1 MTLSTFVS
9 VNESNSNKESLRG
22 RLAPLYREF
31 RETLKKSVEHLS
43 FAERIIFYVLS
54 ISLILSSVVIVFR
67 LNDYLLVEIPARGG
81 SFTEGIIGSPRFI
94 NPVLAISDADRD
106 LTALIYSGLLKTAPD
121 GSLLPDM
128 AESYTLSPD
137 GLTYTFILK
146 NGLLFHDGMPIT
158 AEDVEFT
165 VLKAQDSAIK
175 SPKRANW
182 DSVRVEKISDREIHF
197 VLKQPYSPF
206 LENTTMGILPKH
218 IWKNLS
224 AEEFAF
230 SLFNVE
236 PIGSGPF
243 MIKSISRNSSGIPES
258 YILSSFKNYTL
269 GEPYIKTIT
278 ISFHPSETAI
288 IDLFKQSEIES
299 INSVTPIEVSGLPAK
314 NSNII
319 TSPLSRVFGVFFNQN
334 QAPIFAEGEVRKA
347 LDISIDKKAIVDE
360 VLSGFGVVAE
370 SPIPKG
376 FLDSSSEISSNNISQ
391 QERIS
396 RAKNIL
402 EESGWKLNQFGI
414 YEKTDKKKNTKTL
427 SFSIATSDAS
437 ELKKTVALIKE
448 TWEKVGAKVDV
459 KIFEAGDLSQNI
471 IRPRKYDALLFGEII
486 GNDLDLFAFWH
497 SSQRND
503 PGLNIALYTNIKADK
518 LLSDARVASDR
529 EERFVKYREFEKEIK
544 KDIPAVFLYSPTF
557 VYLSPKKIKAV
568 DIGHVTVPSERFS
581 NVHNWYIE
589 TEKVWK
595 IFNNKRILK

>member
-1 MTLSTFVS
+1 M
-9 VNESNSNKESLRG
+9 NETNKESSKG
-22 RLAPLYREF
+22 RFAPLYREL
-31 RETLKKSVEHLS
+31 RETLKKAVEHLS
-43 FAERIIFYVLS
+43 FAERIIFYALS
-54 ISLILSSVVIVFR
+54 CILILSSVVIVFR
-67 LNDYLLVEIPARGG
+67 LNDYILVEIPVKGG
-81 SFTEGIIGSPRFI
+81 SITEGIIGSPRFI

-121 GSLLPDM
+121 GSLIPDM

-146 NGLLFHDGMPIT
+146 NGLFFHDGTAIT

-182 DSVRVEKISDREIHF
+182 DSVRTEKISDSEIRF
-197 VLKQPYSPF
+197 ILKQPYSPF
-206 LENTTMGILPKH
+206 LENATMGILPKH

-243 MIKSISRNSSGIPES
+243 TIQNISRNSSGIPES
-258 YILSSFKNYTL
+258 YVLYSFEKYAL
-269 GEPYIKTIT
+269 GEPYIKTII
-278 ISFHPSETAI
+278 ISFHSSEATI
-288 IDLFKQSEIES
+288 VDLFKKSEIES
-299 INSVTPIEVSGLPAK
+299 LNSITPETASKLSLED
-314 NSNII
+314 SNLV

-334 QAPIFAEGEVRKA
+334 QAPIFAESEVRKA
-347 LDISIDKKAIVDE
+347 LNISIDKKTLVDE
-360 VLSGFGVVAE
+360 VLSGFGVVAD

-376 FLDSSSEISSNNISQ
+376 FLDSPDEISSDDISRE
-391 QERIS
+391 ERIS

-402 EESGWKLNQFGI
+402 EENGWKLNESGV

-437 ELKKTVALIKE
+437 ELKKTAALIKE
-448 TWEKVGAKVDV
+448 TWEKIGAKVDV
-459 KIFEAGDLSQNI
+459 KIFETGDLSQNI

-518 LLSDARVASDR
+518 LLSEARVASDK
-529 EERFVKYREFEKEIK
+529 EERFAKYREFEEELK
-544 KDIPAVFLYSPTF
+544 KDTPAVFLYSPTF
-557 VYLSPKKIKAV
+557 IYLSPKKVKAV
-568 DIGHVTVPSERFS
+568 DIGHITVPSERFS

-595 IFNNKRILK
+595 IFNNKRI